1 MRTWE
6 RRRPARLRRE
16 APVLGTRVARPA
28 PPVNHSVRPS
38 SGARM
43 ERGHLARNRRQR
55 GRFDY
60 SRESDPR
67 RRRISGCAG
76 LPARI
81 RPSGRNLIQL
91 AALAFLLGATAAT
104 AATTTSP
111 LADAAERLDTAT
123 LERLLASPPDREAI
137 NATQVDGMTALHWA
151 VYHDDA
157 GLVRRLLDAGADAS
171 AANRYGVVPLAL
183 ACANGAAATVE
194 ALLAAGADPNAVLS
208 GGETVFM
215 TAARTGRI
223 EVVEALYEA
232 GADVHY
238 REPRRGQT
246 ALMWA
251 AAEGNLEVVELLLEV
266 GADPNAVLDT
276 GFTPLL
282 FAVREGRI
290 AVVDALLRVGV
301 DVNGATPLGAIKR
314 PRPLPGGRSVRPGST
329 PLLVAVTNGH
339 FELAARL
346 LDAGADPDAAHS
358 GYTALH
364 MLARVRKP
372 GAGDNN
378 PRPDGSGSMDS
389 LDFVRDMTSHGAD
402 LEARMTTKARLNNT
416 GFDELGA
423 TPFVL
428 AALVADADLMRV
440 LAELGAHPLTRTDDG
455 STALMAAAGLGTRS
469 PGEDAGTGE
478 EVLEAVQTA
487 LDLGADIDAVNANGE
502 TPMHGAAYK
511 NLPRVV
517 HLLAEHGA
525 DIAIW
530 NQRNKYGWTPL
541 SIARGYRF
549 GNFKPSPVTVAAIE
563 TIMRAEGLRPPT
575 EEEDGAVAVDIY
587 AKPAPKP
594 EEGDKAKKDDAQK
607 APPPC

>member
-6 RRRPARLRRE
+6 PRWRE
-16 APVLGTRVARPA
+16 FA
-28 PPVNHSVRPS
+28 PPANRSAGPS
-38 SGARM
+38 SGAPTA
-43 ERGHLARNRRQR
+43 RGH
-55 GRFDY
+55 
-60 SRESDPR
+60 
-67 RRRISGCAG
+67 
-76 LPARI
+76 PARI
-81 RPSGRNLIQL
+81 RPQGRNLL
-91 AALAFLLGATAAT
+91 WTVALALLLASPATAT
-104 AATTTSP
+104 AATTTAP

-123 LERLLASPPDREAI
+123 LERLLAAPPSADAV
-137 NATQVDGMTALHWA
+137 NAAQVDGMTALHWA
-151 VYHDDA
+151 VFHDRED
-157 GLVRRLLDAGADAS
+157 LVRRLLDAGADAS
-171 AANRYGVVPLAL
+171 AANRYGVIPLSL
-183 ACANGAAATVE
+183 ACANGNPEVAE
-194 ALLAAGADPNAVLS
+194 ALLAAGADPNAVLP

-232 GADVHY
+232 GADVHF

-266 GADPNAVLDT
+266 GADPNATLDS
-276 GFTPLL
+276 GYTPLL

-290 AVVDALLRVGV
+290 EVMEALLRAGV
-301 DVNGATPLGAIKR
+301 DVNAATPRKAVKR
-314 PRPLPGGRSVRPGST
+314 DRPLPGGRSVRPGST

-339 FELAARL
+339 FELASRL
-346 LDAGADPDAAHS
+346 LDAGADPNAARP

-378 PRPDGSGSMDS
+378 PRPDGSGSMDG
-389 LDFVRDMTSHGAD
+389 LDFVRDMMAHGAD
-402 LEARMTTKARLNNT
+402 FEAGMTAKARLNNT
-416 GFDELGA
+416 GYNELGA

-440 LAELGAHPLTRTDDG
+440 LAELGADPLTRTDDN

-469 PGEDAGTGE
+469 PGEDAGTEE
-478 EVLEAVQTA
+478 EVLEAVRTA
-487 LDLGADIDAVNANGE
+487 LELGADINAVNDSGE

-517 HLLAEHGA
+517 QLLAENGA
-525 DIAIW
+525 DIEVW

-563 TIMRAEGLRPPT
+563 TIMLAEGVRPPT
-575 EEEDGAVAVDIY
+575 EEEEGAKAVDIY

-594 EEGDKAKKDDAQK
+594 AEGEPEKDETQK
-607 APPPC
+607 PPAN

>member
-1 MRTWE
+1 MD
-6 RRRPARLRRE
+6 
-16 APVLGTRVARPA
+16 VA
-28 PPVNHSVRPS
+28 
-38 SGARM
+38 
-43 ERGHLARNRRQR
+43 L
-55 GRFDY
+55 
-60 SRESDPR
+60 
-67 RRRISGCAG
+67 
-76 LPARI
+76 RI
-81 RPSGRNLIQL
+81 RPQRRYAATELGSLAGSFSEGRNLLWII
-91 AALAFLLGATAAT
+91 ALAFLLAGPIA
-104 AATTTSP
+104 AATTNTP
-111 LADAAERLDTAT
+111 LADAAERLDIAAI
-123 LERLLASPPDREAI
+123 ERLLAAPPAAETI
-137 NATQVDGMTALHWA
+137 NAPQVDGMTALHWA
-151 VYHDDA
+151 VYHDRLD
-157 GLVRRLLDAGADAS
+157 LVSRLLDAGADAS
-171 AANRYGVVPLAL
+171 AANRYGVIPLSL
-183 ACANGAAATVE
+183 ACANGNSDIVD
-194 ALLAAGADPNAVLS
+194 ALLAAGAAPNAVLV

-232 GADVHY
+232 GADIHF

-251 AAEGNLEVVELLLEV
+251 VAEGNLDVVELLLET
-266 GADPNAVLDT
+266 GADPNATLDS

-290 AVVDALLRVGV
+290 EVMEALLRAGV
-301 DVNGATPLGAIKR
+301 DVNEATPRRSLKR
-314 PRPLPGGRSVRPGST
+314 DRPLPGGRSVRPGST

-346 LDAGADPDAAHS
+346 LDAGADPNAANP

-378 PRPDGSGSMDS
+378 PRPDGSGSMDG
-389 LDFVRDMTSHGAD
+389 LEFVRDMVAHGAD
-402 LEARMTTKARLNNT
+402 LEARMTTRARLNNT
-416 GFDELGA
+416 SFNELGA

-440 LAELGAHPLTRTDDG
+440 LVEAGADPLTRTDDG

-469 PGEDAGTGE
+469 PGEDAGTEE
-478 EVLEAVQTA
+478 EVLEAVRTA
-487 LDLGADIDAVNANGE
+487 LELGADINATNGSGE

-517 HLLAEHGA
+517 HLLAESGA
-525 DIAIW
+525 AIEVW

-541 SIARGYRF
+541 TIARGYRF

-563 TIMRAEGLRPPT
+563 TIMLAEGVRPPT
-575 EEEDGAVAVDIY
+575 EEEEDAKAVDIY

-594 EEGDKAKKDDAQK
+594 PEVDEAKKDDPQK
-607 APPPC
+607 PPAN